1 MKKILI
7 VNVNWM
13 GDVIFSTPV
22 FRALKEVY
30 PAARISCLAV
40 PRVREILESIPQIDE
55 ILMYDEKGKHR
66 NPWAKARLICEL
78 RRCHFD
84 AAFLLHRSLTKAFLV
99 FAAGIPQ
106 RIGYDTKGR
115 GFLLTHRLEANTVSR
130 RPERSEGLKALKGAA
145 HRCDDYLNIIESF
158 GIPVRDRATFLNVC
172 HESREEIIGVLASHK
187 IAEKDFLVV
196 VHAGGNWDLKR
207 WPEKNFSLLI
217 DRLMTGANVRVI
229 ITGTRED
236 MPLADRIASRCQC
249 RPLILAGQVTLKQLI
264 ALMKRAN
271 LVISADSGPL
281 HIAGSVG
288 TDVIGLFGPT
298 RPEVTGPRGNGRS
311 FILQHDV
318 GCNFKPCYHLE
329 CPDNIC
335 MQSITVEEVLDVV
348 RQIRNP

>member
-13 GDVIFSTPV
+13 GDAIFSTPV
-22 FRALKEVY
+22 FRALKEAY
-30 PAARISCLAV
+30 PAAKVSCLAV
-40 PRVREILESIPQIDE
+40 PRVKEILESIPQIDE
-55 ILMYDEKGKHR
+55 IMIYDEKGTHW
-66 NPWAKARLICEL
+66 NPLAKARLICEL
-78 RRCHFD
+78 RRRHFD

-115 GFLLTHRLEANTVSR
+115 GFFLTHRL
-130 RPERSEGLKALKGAA
+130 KALKTAA

-158 GIPVRDRATFLNVC
+158 GIPVKDRRTFLNVC
-172 HESREEIIGVLASHK
+172 REPQEEIIGVLASHK
-187 IAEKDFLVV
+187 ISEQDFLVV

-217 DRLMTGANVRVI
+217 ERLMTGANVRVI

-236 MPLADRIASRCQC
+236 VPLADRIASQSRCQ
-249 RPLILAGQVTLKQLI
+249 PLILAGQITLKQLI

-281 HIAGSVG
+281 HIASSVG

-298 RPEVTGPRGNGRS
+298 RPEITGPRGKGRS

-318 GCNFKPCYHLE
+318 GCNFKPCYYLE

-335 MQSITVEEVLDVV
+335 MQSVTVEEVLDVV